1 MYYIRDISVQFGNR
15 KLMNNISFMIGKK
28 ERIGLIGR
36 NGAGKSTLLKI
47 IADIIRPDS
56 GKIELPTNTSI
67 GYLKQE
73 FELDE
78 NQTVLAETMSCF
90 EEANK
95 LNDELDAL
103 NEEIGKREDYESRE
117 YANLI
122 TRISEISA
130 QMEHFDLTTLESNAV
145 KVLKGLGFQD
155 TELYNE
161 VNTLSGGWKMRIE
174 LTKLLLRQPNLL
186 LLDEPTN
193 HLDIESIIWLENY
206 LINYS
211 GIVILI
217 SHDTTFLHNVT
228 NRILEIELGR
238 LNDFKGTY
246 KKYIIEKAQMREV
259 QMNAYENQQ
268 KVIAQKERTITRFM
282 AKATKTKMAQSMK
295 KQLEKVERIE
305 IPDENTNNMNI
316 RFAEVP
322 RSGRDILTAKKV
334 SKSFGEKNVLDNI
347 NIIVERGDRIAF
359 VGQNGQGKTTL
370 AKILIGNLKASS
382 GSVVQGHNLHVSYY
396 AQNQSELLNIKKT
409 VLEVMEDKA
418 PEELRSGAR
427 TILGSFMFSGDDVD
441 KKVSV
446 LSGGERARLA
456 MASLVM
462 HPCNVLLLDEPTNH
476 LDIQSKDILK
486 NALKN
491 YSGTLIVVSHDRDF
505 LSGLTDKVIE
515 FKDKKLH
522 EYLGDIEY
530 YLDKRKLNDMRAVEL
545 QKSQISNSPASSS
558 KQNKDI
564 KSSKLSREEEKL
576 IKRKIQYLERDM
588 EKLEEA
594 SKIIEEKMADPTFYK
609 DPDFNK
615 ENDAYQKMQKELN
628 DKMTQWEELVE
639 KL

>member
-1 MYYIRDISVQFGNR
+1 
-15 KLMNNISFMIGKK
+15 MIGKK

-47 IADIIRPDS
+47 IADIMRPDT
-56 GKIELPTNTSI
+56 GKIEMPTSTTI

-78 NQTVLAETMSCF
+78 SLTVLQETMSCF
-90 EEANK
+90 EEANQ
-95 LNDELDAL
+95 LNDELDKL
-103 NEEIGKREDYESRE
+103 NDEIGKREDYESKE
-117 YANLI
+117 YGNLI
-122 TRISEISA
+122 IRISEISA
-130 QMEHFDLTTLESNAV
+130 QMEHFDLTTLEANAV

-155 TELYNE
+155 AEFYNQ

-174 LTKLLLRQPNLL
+174 LTKLLLRQPDLL

-217 SHDTTFLHNVT
+217 SHDTTFLNNVT

-238 LNDFKGTY
+238 LNEFKGTY
-246 KKYIIEKAQMREV
+246 KKYIVEKAQMREI
-259 QMNAYENQQ
+259 QLSAFENQQ
-268 KVIAQKERTITRFM
+268 KSIAQKERTITRFM

-295 KQLEKVERIE
+295 KQLDKVERIE
-305 IPDENTNNMNI
+305 IVDENTDNMSI

-322 RSGRDILTAKKV
+322 RSGRDILIAKKV
-334 SKSFGEKNVLDNI
+334 SKSYGEKNVLDNI
-347 NIIVERGDRIAF
+347 DIVIERGDRVAF

-370 AKILIGNLKASS
+370 AKILIGNINATS
-382 GSVVQGHNLHVSYY
+382 GEIIQGHNLHVSYY
-396 AQNQSELLNIKKT
+396 AQNQSELLDVKKT
-409 VLEVMEDKA
+409 VLDVMEDKA
-418 PEELRSGAR
+418 PKEMRSKAR

-476 LDIQSKDILK
+476 LDIQSKEILK
-486 NALKN
+486 NALRN
-491 YSGTLIVVSHDRDF
+491 YTGTLIVVSHDRDF

-530 YLDKRKLNDMRAVEL
+530 YLKKRKLDDMRAVEL
-545 QKSQISNSPASSS
+545 QKSQTASTQKAKSNKPVAASPV
-558 KQNKDI
+558 
-564 KSSKLSREEEKL
+564 SKLSRDEEKQ

-588 EKLEEA
+588 EKLEIA
-594 SKIIEEKMADPTFYK
+594 SKVIQDKMADPAFYK

-615 ENDAYQKMQKELN
+615 ENDAYQKMQSELN
-628 DKMTQWEELVE
+628 EKMSEWEELVE

>member
-1 MYYIRDISVQFGNR
+1 
-15 KLMNNISFMIGKK
+15 MIGKK

-47 IADIIRPDS
+47 IADIMRPDE
-56 GKIELPTNTSI
+56 GKIEMPTSTTI

-78 NQTVLAETMSCF
+78 SLTVLEETMSCF
-90 EEANK
+90 EEANQ
-95 LNDELDAL
+95 LSDELDAL
-103 NEEIGKREDYESRE
+103 NDEIGKREDYESKE
-117 YANLI
+117 YADLI

-130 QMEHFDLTTLESNAV
+130 QMEHFDLTTLEANAV

-155 TELYNE
+155 SEFHNQ

-174 LTKLLLRQPNLL
+174 LTKLLLRQPDLL

-217 SHDTTFLHNVT
+217 SHDTTFLNNVT

-238 LNDFKGTY
+238 LNEFKGTY
-246 KKYIIEKAQMREV
+246 KKYIVEKAQMREI
-259 QMNAYENQQ
+259 QLNAFENQQ
-268 KVIAQKERTITRFM
+268 KAIAQKERTITRFM

-295 KQLEKVERIE
+295 KQLDKVERIE
-305 IPDENTNNMNI
+305 IVDENTDNMSI

-334 SKSFGEKNVLDNI
+334 SKSFGEKNVLDKI
-347 NIIVERGDRIAF
+347 NIVIERGDRVAF

-370 AKILIGNLKASS
+370 AKILIGTLKPSS
-382 GSVVQGHNLHVSYY
+382 GEVIQGHNLHVSYY
-396 AQNQSELLNIKKT
+396 AQNQSELLDIKKT
-409 VLEVMEDKA
+409 VLDVMEDKA
-418 PEELRSGAR
+418 PKEMRSKAR

-476 LDIQSKDILK
+476 LDIQSKEILK

-491 YSGTLIVVSHDRDF
+491 YAGTLIVVSHDRDF

-530 YLDKRKLNDMRAVEL
+530 YLNKRKLDDMRAVEL
-545 QKSQISNSPASSS
+545 QKSESASTASAETTKEKSS
-558 KQNKDI
+558 GKE
-564 KSSKLSREEEKL
+564 SKLSRDEEKA

-588 EKLEEA
+588 EKLEA
-594 SKIIEEKMADPTFYK
+594 SSKIIEEKMADPAFYK

-615 ENDAYQKMQKELN
+615 ENDAYQKMQN
-628 DKMTQWEELVE
+628 DLEEKMAEWEELVE

>member
-1 MYYIRDISVQFGNR
+1 VQFGDR
-15 KLMNNISFMIGKK
+15 ILMNNISFMIGKK

-56 GKIELPTNTSI
+56 GKIEMPAETTI

-78 NQTVLAETMSCF
+78 SQTVIAETMSCF

-95 LNDELDAL
+95 LNDELDRL
-103 NEEIGKREDYESRE
+103 NEEISKREDYESKA
-117 YANLI
+117 YADLI

-130 QMEHFDLTTLESNAV
+130 RMEHFDLTTLEANAV

-155 TELYNE
+155 AEFHKQ

-174 LTKLLLRQPNLL
+174 LAKLLLRQPDLL

-217 SHDTTFLHNVT
+217 SHDTTFLNNVT

-246 KKYIIEKAQMREV
+246 KKYIVEKAQMREI
-259 QMNAYENQQ
+259 QQNAYENQQ
-268 KVIAQKERTITRFM
+268 KAIAQKERTITRFM

-295 KQLEKVERIE
+295 KQLDKVERIE
-305 IPDENTNNMNI
+305 IPDENTDTMNI

-334 SKSFGEKNVLDNI
+334 SKSYGKKKVLENVDI
-347 NIIVERGDRIAF
+347 TIERGDRVAF

-370 AKILIGNLKASS
+370 AKILIGNIEPTS
-382 GSVVQGHNLHVSYY
+382 GEVIQGHNLHVSYY
-396 AQNQSELLNIKKT
+396 AQNQSELLDLKKT

-418 PEELRSGAR
+418 PEELRSKAR
-427 TILGSFMFSGDDVD
+427 TILGSFMFSGEDVD

-476 LDIQSKDILK
+476 LDIQSKDVLK

-491 YSGTLIVVSHDRDF
+491 YTGTLIVVSHDRDF

-515 FKDKKLH
+515 FKDRQLH

-530 YLDKRKLNDMRAVEL
+530 YLDKRKLDDMRAVEM
-545 QKSQISNSPASSS
+545 QKSEAEKTENTQDNVSN
-558 KQNKDI
+558 Q
-564 KSSKLSREEEKL
+564 KSVTPQLSREEEKR

-588 EKLEEA
+588 EKLEAA
-594 SKIIEEKMADPTFYK
+594 SKVIEEKMADPAFYK
-609 DPDFNK
+609 DPEFDK
-615 ENDAYQKMQKELN
+615 ENMAYQKLQKDLSE
-628 DKMTQWEELVE
+628 KMEEWEGLVGQ
-639 KL
+639 L

>member
-1 MYYIRDISVQFGNR
+1 MYYVRNISLQFGDR

-47 IADIIRPDS
+47 IADIMRPDT
-56 GKIELPTNTSI
+56 GGIEMPSNTTI

-78 NQTVLAETMSCF
+78 DQTVLGETMTCF

-95 LNDELDAL
+95 LNAELDAL
-103 NEEIGKREDYESRE
+103 NEELGRREDFESKA
-117 YANLI
+117 YADLI

-130 QMEHFDLTTLESNAV
+130 HMEHYDLTTLEANAV

-155 TELYNE
+155 VEFHKP
-161 VNTLSGGWKMRIE
+161 VHTLSGGWKMRIE
-174 LTKLLLRQPNLL
+174 LAKLLLRQPDLL

-206 LINYS
+206 LVNYA

-217 SHDTTFLHNVT
+217 SHDTTFLNNVT

-246 KKYIIEKAQMREV
+246 KKYIVEKAQMREI
-259 QMNAYENQQ
+259 QQNAYENQQ

-282 AKATKTKMAQSMK
+282 AKASKTKMAQSMK

-305 IPDENTNNMNI
+305 ILDENTENMKI

-322 RSGRDILTAKKV
+322 RAGREVMKGVKI
-334 SKSFGEKNVLDNI
+334 SKSFGPKKVLENVDI
-347 NIIVERGDRIAF
+347 NIERGDRIAF
-359 VGQNGQGKTTL
+359 IGQNGQGKTTL
-370 AKILIGNLKASS
+370 AKILIGNLEATS
-382 GSVVQGHNLHVSYY
+382 GEVIPGHNLHISYY
-396 AQNQSELLNIKKT
+396 AQNQSELLDVKKT

-418 PEELRSGAR
+418 PEELRPRAR
-427 TILGSFMFSGDDVD
+427 TILGSFMFSGEDVD

-476 LDIQSKDILK
+476 LDIQSKDVLK
-486 NALKN
+486 NALNN
-491 YSGTLIVVSHDRDF
+491 YTGTLIVVSHDSDF
-505 LSGLTDKVIE
+505 LAGLTDKVIE
-515 FKDKKLH
+515 FKDKKLY

-530 YLDKRKLNDMRAVEL
+530 YLDKRKLADMRAVEL
-545 QKSQISNSPASSS
+545 QKSESPKKSDPKPVEN
-558 KQNKDI
+558 KQP
-564 KSSKLSREEEKL
+564 KLSRDEEKR

-588 EKLEEA
+588 EKLETA
-594 SKIIEEKMADPTFYK
+594 SKVIEDKMADPAFYK

-615 ENDAYQKMQKELN
+615 ENEAYQKMQKELEE
-628 DKMTQWEELVE
+628 KMMEWEELVE